1 MPYLKM
7 YPAGNGDAFLIRE
20 HEPNPTAILID
31 GGYASTFQSFISP
44 DLINLAQLGY
54 SLNMVISTHIDAD
67 HISGLLTFFKLNGN
81 SQHPKI
87 TQVKNVWHN
96 SLRSLATTTVV
107 DENTN
112 SDDKD
117 LLLEIRR
124 RGYPLPAEPNEKS
137 VEISARQG
145 SSLAALLLG
154 GDYCWNNG
162 DGTRS
167 INSADTSPVELQS
180 DVRLCVIGPP
190 LPRFKQLHQQWL
202 AELRRM
208 GFTGKIGTNDAF
220 DDAFE
225 FLSAFEDLRSNVR
238 VEPTPLSSSSNQC
251 LDEIYTADKSIVNG
265 SSISVIIEIGSSNL
279 LFLGDSW
286 AEDIESVL
294 LTLQHITLPMKF
306 DAIKI
311 SHHGSL
317 HNTSPALLDLIDSP
331 VYLISSNGNRHNH
344 PDIEVLKAI
353 VDRPSQFH
361 RHLYFNYS
369 TPASRQMRNYTS
381 RSGTAF
387 SIHEDSTDWIKI
399 AGGNL

>member
-1 MPYLKM
+1 M
-7 YPAGNGDAFLIRE
+7 YPARSGDAFLIRE

-31 GGYASTFQSFISP
+31 GGYASTFQSFILP

-54 SLNMVISTHIDAD
+54 SLDLVISTHIDAD
-67 HISGLLTFFKLNGN
+67 HISGLLTFFKLNGS

-87 TQVKNVWHN
+87 IQVKDVWHN

-112 SDDKD
+112 SDDED

-124 RGYPLPAEPNEKS
+124 RGYPLPTEPGEES

-154 GDYCWNNG
+154 GGYRWNTG
-162 DGTRS
+162 DGTHN
-167 INSADTSPVELQS
+167 INSTDISFFELQPE
-180 DVRLCVIGPP
+180 VRLCVIGPP
-190 LPRFKQLHQQWL
+190 LTRFKQLHRQWL
-202 AELRRM
+202 AELRQM
-208 GFTGKIGTNDAF
+208 GFTGKIGTNGTF

-225 FLSAFEDLRSNVR
+225 FLSAFEDLYSNVR
-238 VEPTPLSSSSNQC
+238 VEPTALSSSSNRC
-251 LDEIYTADKSIVNG
+251 LEEEYTADKSVVNA
-265 SSISVIIEIGSSNL
+265 SSISVVIEIGSSNL

-286 AEDIESVL
+286 AEDIESAL
-294 LTLQHITLPMKF
+294 LSLQNTTFPMRF

-317 HNTSPALLDLIDSP
+317 HNTSPALLELIDSP
-331 VYLISSNGNRHNH
+331 IYLISSNGNHHSH
-344 PDIEVLKAI
+344 PDFEVLKAI
-353 VDRPSQFH
+353 VDRPASFH

-369 TPASRQMRNYTS
+369 TPASRQMCNYTS
-381 RSGTAF
+381 RSGAAF
-387 SIHEDSTDWIKI
+387 SIHEDGTDWIEI
-399 AGGNL
+399 AKR